1 LKSAVI
7 KDPYKMNHTDASL
20 ALDIENIK
28 QIPIVP
34 TMLEV
39 ICRATG
45 MGFAAIARV
54 TQDRW
59 IACDVRDEIG
69 FGLVSGGELKVET
82 TICNEIRDM
91 QEAVVIDDVDK
102 SETYRDHHTP
112 KLYGLQ
118 SYISYPIIKKNGDF
132 FGTLCAIDPNPA
144 ELNNPKIMGMFKLF
158 VELISFHLQSTD
170 LLERS
175 NIAVKELSRQ
185 LTDSRDENRQ
195 YRYISDHNLQ
205 EPLRKIRMFSNML
218 VTATDNKDS
227 LKTKDYALKI
237 NSSAQR
243 FSMMIKDLSDFSDLD
258 YQKKS
263 FEKVDLNRVV
273 NDVRRQLFDRHD
285 EQHTLFESDPLPAIW
300 GIPLQ
305 IEQLFYHLIHNAVK
319 FSKKNETLH
328 LRVKVNDISAKQRDH
343 DLPEEANSQYVE
355 IRLEDN
361 GIGIQKSQLEKIFD
375 IFSHLPQN
383 QIPEGKG
390 VGLAYCRKIVRNHSG
405 TITATSEP
413 DSGTVISIVLPVIK
427 D

>member
-1 LKSAVI
+1 
-7 KDPYKMNHTDASL
+7 MNYTDASL

-39 ICRATG
+39 ICRSTG

-54 TQDRW
+54 TQNRW

-69 FGLVSGGELKVET
+69 FGLVSGGELKIET

-91 QEAVVIDDVDK
+91 RQAVVIDHVDK
-102 SETYRDHHTP
+102 SEVYHNHHTP

-144 ELNNPKIMGMFKLF
+144 ELNNPKIMGMFNLF
-158 VELISFHLQSTD
+158 AELISFHLQSAD

-175 NIAVKELSRQ
+175 NVAVKELSRQ
-185 LTDSRDENRQ
+185 LTDSLDENRQ
-195 YRYISDHNLQ
+195 YRYISHHNLQ

-218 VTATDNKDS
+218 VNATDTNDTHR
-227 LKTKDYALKI
+227 TKDFALKI
-237 NSSAQR
+237 NSNAQR

-258 YQKKS
+258 HQKQS
-263 FEKVDLNRVV
+263 FEKIDLNKVIT
-273 NDVRRQLFDRHD
+273 DVRVQLRDNMEEKNATFDSD
-285 EQHTLFESDPLPAIW
+285 TLPSIQ
-300 GIPLQ
+300 GIPSQ
-305 IEQLFYHLIHNAVK
+305 IERLFYHLIHNAIK
-319 FSKKNETLH
+319 FSKKDKPLH
-328 LRVKVNDISAKQRDH
+328 LRVTTKPIPAKKTDH
-343 DLPEEANSQYVE
+343 ALTEQADLPYAE

-361 GIGIQKSQLEKIFD
+361 GIGIEKSQLEKIFD
-375 IFSHLPQN
+375 IFSQLPHA

-390 VGLAYCRKIVRNHSG
+390 VGLAYCRKIVRIHG
-405 TITATSEP
+405 GAITAESES
-413 DSGTVISIVLPVIK
+413 DTGAIFSIVLPVITE
-427 D
+427 

>member
-1 LKSAVI
+1 MK
-7 KDPYKMNHTDASL
+7 YTDASL

-59 IACDVRDEIG
+59 IACDVRDEVG
-69 FGLVSGGELKVET
+69 FGLVSGGELKIET

-91 QEAVVIDDVDK
+91 REAVVIDHVDK
-102 SETYRDHHTP
+102 SDLYRNHHTP
-112 KLYGLQ
+112 KIYGLQ
-118 SYISYPIIKKNGDF
+118 SYISFPIIKKNGDF
-132 FGTLCAIDPNPA
+132 FGTLCAIDSNPA
-144 ELNNPKIMGMFKLF
+144 ELNNPKIIGMFSLF
-158 VELISFHLQSTD
+158 VELISFHLQSAD

-175 NIAVKELSRQ
+175 NVAVKELSRQ
-185 LTDSRDENRQ
+185 LTDSMDENRQ

-218 VTATDNKDS
+218 VNAADTNDNF
-227 LKTKDYALKI
+227 KTKDFASKI

-263 FEKVDLNRVV
+263 FEKVDLNKVMA
-273 NDVRRQLFDRHD
+273 DVWVQLSDNLVEKNATFD
-285 EQHTLFESDPLPAIW
+285 SDLLPSIQ

-319 FSKKNETLH
+319 FSKKDKPLH
-328 LRVKVNDISAKQRDH
+328 LQIRTKSIPLIHTDH
-343 DLPEEANSQYVE
+343 DLAEQPDVKYAE

-361 GIGIQKSQLEKIFD
+361 GIGIEKSQLEKIFD
-375 IFSHLPQN
+375 IFSQLPHEHV
-383 QIPEGKG
+383 PEGKG
-390 VGLAYCRKIVRNHSG
+390 VGLAYCRKIVRNHGG
-405 TITATSEP
+405 TITAQSES
-413 DSGTVISIVLPVIK
+413 DTGTIFSIVLPVISE
-427 D
+427 

>member
-1 LKSAVI
+1 MK
-7 KDPYKMNHTDASL
+7 YTDASL

-59 IACDVRDEIG
+59 IACDVRDEVG
-69 FGLVSGGELKVET
+69 FGLVSGGELKIET

-91 QEAVVIDDVDK
+91 REAVVIDHVDK
-102 SETYRDHHTP
+102 SDLYRNHHTP
-112 KLYGLQ
+112 KIYGLQ
-118 SYISYPIIKKNGDF
+118 SYISFPIIKKNGDF

-144 ELNNPKIMGMFKLF
+144 ELNNPKIIGMFSLF
-158 VELISFHLQSTD
+158 VELISFHLQSAD

-175 NIAVKELSRQ
+175 NVAVKELSRQ
-185 LTDSRDENRQ
+185 LTDSMDENRQ

-218 VTATDNKDS
+218 VNAADTNDNF
-227 LKTKDYALKI
+227 KTKDFASKI

-258 YQKKS
+258 YQQKS
-263 FEKVDLNRVV
+263 FEKVDLNKVMA
-273 NDVRRQLFDRHD
+273 DVWVQLSDNMVEKNATFD
-285 EQHTLFESDPLPAIW
+285 SDLLPSIQ

-319 FSKKNETLH
+319 FSKKDKPLH
-328 LRVKVNDISAKQRDH
+328 LQIRTKSIPLIHTDH
-343 DLPEEANSQYVE
+343 DLAEQPDVKYAE

-361 GIGIQKSQLEKIFD
+361 GIGIEKSQLEKIFD
-375 IFSHLPQN
+375 IFSQLPHEHV
-383 QIPEGKG
+383 PEGKG
-390 VGLAYCRKIVRNHSG
+390 VGLAYCRKIVRNHGG
-405 TITATSEP
+405 TITAQSES
-413 DSGTVISIVLPVIK
+413 DTGTVFSIVLPVISE
-427 D
+427 

>member
-1 LKSAVI
+1 MK
-7 KDPYKMNHTDASL
+7 YTDASL

-59 IACDVRDEIG
+59 IACDVRDEVG
-69 FGLVSGGELKVET
+69 FGLVSGGELKIET

-91 QEAVVIDDVDK
+91 REAVVIDHVDK
-102 SETYRDHHTP
+102 SDLYRNHHTP
-112 KLYGLQ
+112 KIYGLQ
-118 SYISYPIIKKNGDF
+118 SYISFPIIKKNGDF
-132 FGTLCAIDPNPA
+132 FGTLCAIDSNPA
-144 ELNNPKIMGMFKLF
+144 ELNNPKIIGMFSLF
-158 VELISFHLQSTD
+158 VELISFHLQSAD

-175 NIAVKELSRQ
+175 NVAVKELSRQ
-185 LTDSRDENRQ
+185 LTDSMDENRQ

-218 VTATDNKDS
+218 VNAADTNDNF
-227 LKTKDYALKI
+227 KTKDFASKI

-258 YQKKS
+258 YQQKS
-263 FEKVDLNRVV
+263 FEKVDLNKVMA
-273 NDVRRQLFDRHD
+273 DVWVQLSDNLVEKNATFD
-285 EQHTLFESDPLPAIW
+285 SDLLPSIQ

-319 FSKKNETLH
+319 FSKKDRPLH
-328 LRVKVNDISAKQRDH
+328 LQIQTKSIPLIHTDH
-343 DLPEEANSQYVE
+343 DLAEQPDVKYAE

-361 GIGIQKSQLEKIFD
+361 GIGIEKSQLEKIFD
-375 IFSHLPQN
+375 IFSQLPN
-383 QIPEGKG
+383 EHVPEGKG
-390 VGLAYCRKIVRNHSG
+390 VGLAYCRKIVRNHGG
-405 TITATSEP
+405 TITAQSES
-413 DSGTVISIVLPVIK
+413 DTGTIFSIVLPVISE
-427 D
+427 

>member
-1 LKSAVI
+1 
-7 KDPYKMNHTDASL
+7 MNYTDASL

-39 ICRATG
+39 ICRSTG

-69 FGLVSGGELKVET
+69 FGLVSGGELKIET

-91 QEAVVIDDVDK
+91 RQAVVIDHVDK
-102 SETYRDHHTP
+102 SEVYHNHHTP

-144 ELNNPKIMGMFKLF
+144 ELNNPKIMGMFNLF
-158 VELISFHLQSTD
+158 AELISFHLQSAD

-175 NIAVKELSRQ
+175 NVAVKELSRQ
-185 LTDSRDENRQ
+185 LTDSLDENRQ
-195 YRYISDHNLQ
+195 YRYISHHNLQ

-218 VTATDNKDS
+218 VNATDTNDTHR
-227 LKTKDYALKI
+227 TKDFALKI
-237 NSSAQR
+237 NSNAQR

-258 YQKKS
+258 HQKQS
-263 FEKVDLNRVV
+263 FEKIDLNKVIT
-273 NDVRRQLFDRHD
+273 DVRVQLSDNMEEKNATFDSD
-285 EQHTLFESDPLPAIW
+285 TLPSIQ
-300 GIPLQ
+300 GIPSQ
-305 IEQLFYHLIHNAVK
+305 IERLFYHLIHNAIK
-319 FSKKNETLH
+319 FSKKDKPLH
-328 LRVKVNDISAKQRDH
+328 LRVTTKPIPAKKTDH
-343 DLPEEANSQYVE
+343 ALTEQADLPYAE

-361 GIGIQKSQLEKIFD
+361 GIGIEKSQLEKIFD
-375 IFSHLPQN
+375 IFSQLPHA

-390 VGLAYCRKIVRNHSG
+390 VGLAYCRKIVRIHG
-405 TITATSEP
+405 GAITAESES
-413 DSGTVISIVLPVIK
+413 DTGAIFSIVLPVITE
-427 D
+427 

>member
-1 LKSAVI
+1 
-7 KDPYKMNHTDASL
+7 MNYTDASL

-39 ICRATG
+39 ICRSTG

-69 FGLVSGGELKVET
+69 FGLVSGGELKIET

-91 QEAVVIDDVDK
+91 REAVVIDHVDK
-102 SETYRDHHTP
+102 SEVYHNHHTP

-118 SYISYPIIKKNGDF
+118 SYISFPIIKKNGDF

-144 ELNNPKIMGMFKLF
+144 ELNNPKIMGMFSLF
-158 VELISFHLQSTD
+158 AELISFHLQSAD

-175 NIAVKELSRQ
+175 NVAVKELKRQ
-185 LTDSRDENRQ
+185 LTDSLDENRQ
-195 YRYISDHNLQ
+195 YRYISHHNLQ

-218 VTATDNKDS
+218 VNATDTNDNHR
-227 LKTKDYALKI
+227 TKDFALKI
-237 NSSAQR
+237 NSNAQR

-258 YQKKS
+258 HQKQS
-263 FEKVDLNRVV
+263 FEKVDLNKVIT
-273 NDVRRQLFDRHD
+273 DVRVQLSDNMEEKNATFDSD
-285 EQHTLFESDPLPAIW
+285 TLPSIQ
-300 GIPLQ
+300 GIPSQ
-305 IEQLFYHLIHNAVK
+305 IEQLFYHLIHNAIK
-319 FSKKNETLH
+319 FSKKDKPLH
-328 LRVKVNDISAKQRDH
+328 LRVTTKRIPAKKTDH
-343 DLPEEANSQYVE
+343 ALTEQADLTYAE

-361 GIGIQKSQLEKIFD
+361 GIGIEKSQLEKIFD
-375 IFSHLPQN
+375 IFSQLPHA

-390 VGLAYCRKIVRNHSG
+390 VGLAYCRKIVRIHGGAITAESESDTG
-405 TITATSEP
+405 TIF
-413 DSGTVISIVLPVIK
+413 SIVLPVITE
-427 D
+427 